1 VNRQNKEAF
10 IKEMKNNINQ
20 CSAAYLIDMC
30 GLTVRESSELR
41 RQIKKHNSVCKVVKN
56 RLLKIAAKEENING
70 LEQYLRGPLAM
81 VFVKGDPTPVAKI
94 LLDYTKKFKSL
105 GLKGVI
111 LEKKVYPQEN
121 ISKIATLPP
130 KEIMLQQLLGVL
142 QSPVLRL
149 LFILS
154 SVVNSFLT
162 LLKTIQQQKSE
173 GKEILGGTTMSNIS
187 KEDVINYLLGLS
199 VIELSQFIK
208 EFEEKT
214 GIKAAAVVAPA
225 AMSGPASAGAA
236 EAKPAEEE
244 KTEFDVFLTSVG
256 DKKIN
261 VIKVL
266 RDLTNMGLKE
276 AKELI
281 DNVPR
286 LVKEGVPKEEAE
298 KMKKKFEEAGATVEI
313 K

>member
-1 VNRQNKEAF
+1 MKRIEKEAF
-10 IKEMKNNINQ
+10 IQEMSEHIAH
-20 CSAAYLIDMC
+20 SDAAYLINMC
-30 GLTVRESSELR
+30 GMTVKESSELR
-41 RQIKKHNSVCKVVKN
+41 RLFKKQNSVCKVVRN
-56 RLLKIAAKEENING
+56 RLMKVAADRNNISG
-70 LEQYLRGPLAM
+70 LEQYLKGPVAM
-81 VFVKGDPTPVAKI
+81 VFVKGDLTSVAKI
-94 LLDYTKKFKSL
+94 LVDYSKKNKNL

-111 LEKKVYPQEN
+111 LEKKVYPQDD
-121 ISKIATLPP
+121 ISRLAILPS
-130 KEIMLQQLLGVL
+130 KEIMLKQLLGTI
-142 QSPVLRL
+142 QSPVSRFLMV
-149 LFILS
+149 LS
-154 SVVNSFLT
+154 SVITSFISLIKT
-162 LLKTIQQQKSE
+162 LEKEKNE
-173 GKEILGGTTMSNIS
+173 GKEIIGGTTMSNITR
-187 KEDVINYLLGLS
+187 EDVINYILGLS

-214 GIKAAAVVAPA
+214 GIKAAAMVAPA
-225 AMSGPASAGAA
+225 AAAAPVATA

-244 KTEFDVFLTSVG
+244 KTEFDVFLTSIG

-286 LVKEGVPKEEAE
+286 LVKEGVSKEEAE